1 MMQGV
6 KLTTR
11 IFLGVLALTIALWVL
26 RGIGLLGFMPGLV
39 LWGLIFACILLAVL
53 SSIR

>member
-39 LWGLIFACILLAVL
+39 LWSLIFACLLLAVL